1 MEKGEGKVNELEN
14 LKKKIKES
22 LTKDEGYIELLEK
35 KNRLINSLKQI
46 EANRYEARTLLEK
59 YDMIGNDIKE
69 LELKMAFDVLE
80 NEKKKRNKA
89 FLGLIKKKKNNNDDY
104 EQEFNSIVKDDE
116 YRKLIKIRSG
126 IFYKMKETF
135 LDSQNQLYELDSLE
149 TEIATIET
157 EKLKELF
164 RKYDN

>member
-59 YDMIGNDIKE
+59 YDMIGKNSRLLRKILNLYEKIPYPADLKNLIKTSIAFSNIDNE
-69 LELKMAFDVLE
+69 YDYLRNLFNKVYTKEDKKDPKSLQKLGFSLREIEILTKISKSQLARELKE
-80 NEKKKRNKA
+80 
-89 FLGLIKKKKNNNDDY
+89 I
-104 EQEFNSIVKDDE
+104 IDE
-116 YRKLIKIRSG
+116 
-126 IFYKMKETF
+126 E
-135 LDSQNQLYELDSLE
+135 
-149 TEIATIET
+149 
-157 EKLKELF
+157 
-164 RKYDN
+164 

>member
-69 LELKMAFDVLE
+69 LELKPLVDLLSFKDLFSELLFILYLFQTSFDSPY
-80 NEKKKRNKA
+80 KS
-89 FLGLIKKKKNNNDDY
+89 Y
-104 EQEFNSIVKDDE
+104 NSYNFCQLV
-116 YRKLIKIRSG
+116 
-126 IFYKMKETF
+126 FP
-135 LDSQNQLYELDSLE
+135 DS
-149 TEIATIET
+149 T
-157 EKLKELF
+157 
-164 RKYDN
+164 